1 VTNRRLCVF
10 VKAPRAGFVKTRLAA
25 GLGDAAA
32 LAAYRRL
39 LDVTLDRV
47 RELAE
52 VELRFTPDDAA
63 GELGQWLRPGWTA
76 APQGGGDLG
85 ERLLRA
91 VAEAHAQGIE
101 RLVIIGSDCPH
112 VTAAD
117 IRLAWARLEEQ
128 DVVLG
133 PARDGGYWLIA
144 LRAVRPELFRDIPWS
159 SGEVLRQTLRRA
171 QETGLTVS
179 LLHEL
184 GDVDTV
190 EDWAEFLRLEALR
203 EGGLSSPVRA
213 ASAS

>member
-1 VTNRRLCVF
+1 MTNRRLCVF

-25 GLGDAAA
+25 GLGGAAA

-47 RELAE
+47 RELTE

-63 GELGQWLRPGWTA
+63 GELGPWLRPGWTA

-85 ERLLRA
+85 ERLLCA
-91 VAEAHAQGIE
+91 LAEAHAQGVE
-101 RLVIIGSDCPH
+101 RVAIIGSDCPH

-117 IRLAWARLEEQ
+117 IRLAWARLAEH

-159 SGEVLRQTLRRA
+159 SGQVFQQTIERA

-179 LLHEL
+179 LLREL
-184 GDVDTV
+184 RDVDTIA
-190 EDWAEFLRLEALR
+190 DWEEFL
-203 EGGLSSPVRA
+203 A
-213 ASAS
+213 ANVATSA